1 MTAGIY
7 NIVADQGATFGRVL
21 TWKDSTGALVNLTN
35 YTAQMQI
42 RETLDASTAVLTLST
57 SNSRI
62 ALGGAAGTITLTVQ
76 ASDFTLAEGQY
87 VYDLELTSSGG
98 AVTRLVM
105 GTFTVR
111 GEVTR

>member
-1 MTAGIY
+1 MSAGLW
-7 NIVADQGATFGRVL
+7 NIVADQGATWSRVV
-21 TWKDSTGALVNLTN
+21 TWKDASGALVNLTN

-42 RETLDASTAVLTLST
+42 RETLDSVSPSLTLST
-57 SNSRI
+57 LNGRI
-62 ALGGAAGTITLTVQ
+62 SLGGAAGTITLTVQ
-76 ASDFTLAEGQY
+76 ASDMTLDEGQY

-105 GTFTVR
+105 GDFVVR